1 MFKLSPCISM
11 MLEQIHDFKTSTR
24 AKLDFDLNSR
34 NEGVVEVHKT
44 GQINNLETKLRHLCK
59 QLIVEN

>member
-1 MFKLSPCISM
+1 M
-11 MLEQIHDFKTSTR
+11 MLEQIHAFKTSTR

-34 NEGVVEVHKT
+34 NEGVVVVHKID
-44 GQINNLETKLRHLCK
+44 QRNNLETKLRHLCK

>member
-1 MFKLSPCISM
+1 M

-34 NEGVVEVHKT
+34 NEGVVVVHKT